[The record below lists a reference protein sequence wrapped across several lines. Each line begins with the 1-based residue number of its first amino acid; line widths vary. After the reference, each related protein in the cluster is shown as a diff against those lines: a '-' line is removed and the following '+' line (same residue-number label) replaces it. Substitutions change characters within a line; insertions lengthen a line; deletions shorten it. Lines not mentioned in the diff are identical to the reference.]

1 MAAKVFYRRRPA
13 AEIAVIG
20 PLVDQAAYRAAQAM
34 RGRAISNIRR
44 LGRVYTGE
52 MIAGMQARRV
62 NQGSPLIG
70 KYVVG
75 SSARHTAWQNDGT
88 RAHGPVRAERLVFQ
102 IRGQGPVI
110 FAKRVRGVTPG
121 RFMENAL
128 AAARPSDAAR

>member
-1 MAAKVFYRRRPA
+1 VAAKVFYRRNRG
-13 AEIAVIG
+13 AEITVLG
-20 PLVDQAAYRAAQAM
+20 PLADQAAYRAGQAL
-34 RGRAISNIRR
+34 RGRVIANIRR

-52 MIAGMQARRV
+52 MIQGMQARRI
-62 NQGSPLIG
+62 NTGSPLIG

-88 RAHGPVRAERLVFQ
+88 RAHGPVRASHLVFQ
-102 IRGQGPVI
+102 VRGQGPVI

-121 RFMENAL
+121 RFMEQAL